1 MSIRRRLSKWK
12 YTRPKFVGRAAFK
25 TLLKRNG
32 FKVKRDF
39 YGPSCCIAQLGGR
52 QYRFRFDSDEVDVS
66 CPMADF
72 DRWANST
79 DETMSIEEMKVGLS

>member
-1 MSIRRRLSKWK
+1 MKKWK

-39 YGPSCCIAQLGGR
+39 YGARCCIAQHGGR
-52 QYRFRFDSDEVDVS
+52 QYRFRFDSGVVDVS
-66 CPMADF
+66 CPLADF

-79 DETMSIEEMKVGLS
+79 DLTMSIAEMKVRLS

>member
-1 MSIRRRLSKWK
+1 MKKWK

-39 YGPSCCIAQLGGR
+39 YGARCCIAQHGGR
-52 QYRFRFDSDEVDVS
+52 QYRFRFDSGVVDVS
-66 CPMADF
+66 CPLADF

-79 DETMSIEEMKVGLS
+79 ELTTSIEEMKVRLL

>member
-1 MSIRRRLSKWK
+1 MKKWK

-39 YGPSCCIAQLGGR
+39 YGARCCIAQHGGR
-52 QYRFRFDSDEVDVS
+52 QYRFRFDSGVVDVS
-66 CPMADF
+66 CPLADF

-79 DETMSIEEMKVGLS
+79 EHTTSIEEMKVRLS

>member
-1 MSIRRRLSKWK
+1 MKKWK
-12 YTRPKFVGRAAFK
+12 YTRNKRPKFAGRAAFK

-39 YGPSCCIAQLGGR
+39 YGARCCIAQHGGR
-52 QYRFRFDSDEVDVS
+52 QYRFRFDSGVVDVS
-66 CPMADF
+66 CPLADF

-79 DETMSIEEMKVGLS
+79 ALTMSIEEMKVRLS

>member
-1 MSIRRRLSKWK
+1 MKKWK

-39 YGPSCCIAQLGGR
+39 FEARCCIAQHGGR
-52 QYRFRFDSDEVDVS
+52 QYRFRFDSGVVDVS
-66 CPMADF
+66 CPLADF

-79 DETMSIEEMKVGLS
+79 DLTMSIAEMKVRLS